1 MKKVLGNLKI
11 FAKIGTIIP
20 IVAVFLIGMSI
31 MNHQITSNEIE
42 KMVENEMSLLA
53 DNVTNTV
60 ENKVNA
66 HNQLIYSVKSAVES
80 SDTLMTREKFTSLVK
95 QILPLNIETYGMGL
109 WLEKEV
115 ANGEIFGPYLYKDEE
130 RAVYT
135 DIYEEPS
142 YNFYTQEWYTKGL
155 TSNQV
160 NHTEPYFDEA
170 LGEMFI
176 SFSVQVLDDSKP
188 VGVITGDYILNSI
201 QSIVSDIKIR
211 ESGYA
216 FLIDD
221 KGTFLTHPDKE
232 KVNTETIQ
240 DYLNIP
246 LEQIGNETALI
257 QTKIDGEGY
266 FMQYQQVNGMPWKV
280 VLLVPTKELF
290 SAQQKMTYQQFA
302 VSTVLVVL
310 MSLFVLVIAR
320 YIRSEVRNINENLGN
335 LANGDLTKT
344 LPVETKDEFGE
355 MASYYNG
362 SVQALGNMLKAV
374 STESE
379 VVASTA
385 EELTASVQEV
395 NQSVM
400 AVAVSMQDVAENTSK
415 QQSVSEQL
423 QSVTTLLSEDMQ
435 QVVATLNG
443 AVQQSVSTSEV
454 ATGGS
459 KDIRTF
465 IDDITQLHTQVEES
479 ASLMGKLKEQ
489 SEQIESM
496 SQLISSI
503 TEQTNLLSLN
513 AAIEAAR
520 AGEHGKGFAV
530 VANEVKKLAEQTG
543 VASKDIEDLVRNI
556 QDEVNQAVDM
566 MEQSRSI
573 AQNGIDSVQ
582 QAEETFDTIAGSIQ
596 DLKRMI
602 ENTSQNTLN
611 AYEKLKNVT
620 VTVEE
625 INEQTRLTN
634 EHTLTVSAITEE
646 QSSTMNEMAV
656 ASEHLAKLA
665 QNLQKETEKFTI

>member
-1 MKKVLGNLKI
+1 MKKILGNMRI
-11 FAKIGTIIP
+11 FMKIGILIP
-20 IVAVFLIGMSI
+20 IVAIFLIGMAI

-42 KMVENEMSLLA
+42 KMVESEMSLLA
-53 DNVTNTV
+53 DNVTYTV

-80 SDTLMTREKFTSLVK
+80 SDTLMTRKNFISLVE
-95 QILPLNIETYGMGL
+95 QILPLNEETYGMGL
-109 WLEKEV
+109 WYEKEV
-115 ANGEIFGPYLYKDEE
+115 ANGEIFGPYIYKDEGK
-130 RAVYT
+130 AVYT

-142 YNFYTQEWYTKGL
+142 YDFYTQEWYTKGL

-176 SFSVQVLDDSKP
+176 SFSVQVVDDSKP
-188 VGVITGDYILNSI
+188 IGVITGDYILNSI

-240 DYLNIP
+240 DYLNIS
-246 LEQIGNETALI
+246 LEQLGNDTALI
-257 QTKIDGEGY
+257 QTKINGEDH
-266 FMQYQQVNGMPWKV
+266 FMQYQQVNGMPWKA

-320 YIRSEVRNINENLGN
+320 YIRSEVRNINHNLGN

-344 LPVETKDEFGE
+344 ISIETKDEFGE
-355 MASYYNG
+355 MANYYNG
-362 SVQALGNMLKAV
+362 SVQALGNMMKAV
-374 STESE
+374 SDETE

-465 IDDITQLHTQVEES
+465 IDDITQLHTQVEDS

-556 QDEVNQAVDM
+556 QDEMNRAVDM

-573 AQNGIDSVQ
+573 AQNGIVSVK
-582 QAEETFDTIAGSIQ
+582 QAEGTFDTIAGAIQ
-596 DLKRMI
+596 DLKQMI
-602 ENTSQNTLN
+602 ETTSQNTIN
-611 AYEKLKNVT
+611 TYEKLKNVT

-625 INEQTRLTN
+625 INEQTRITN
-634 EHTLTVSAITEE
+634 EHTLNVSAITEE

-665 QNLQKETEKFTI
+665 QNLQKEIEKFTI